1 MMFPHN
7 FIGSFLKMAGSFK
20 HLHSQDLSGLFF
32 QLPITTG
39 CVDDSWKRKSKRCDA
54 LASYFKYA
62 FGKSASQP
70 VQFCHLY
77 RKLNDINQM
86 NSTRKSFIKFP
97 LGLAKVSH
105 LTLVTWLKKTRLRRP
120 TATNKRANSHNF
132 KAYIWIYSQLLS
144 LQFTEV
150 FFVH

>member
-7 FIGSFLKMAGSFK
+7 FIGSFLKTAGSFK

-86 NSTRKSFIKFP
+86 NSTRKSCIKFP
-97 LGLAKVSH
+97 LGLAKVFSLVI
-105 LTLVTWLKKTRLRRP
+105 LTFSPSGCVKLTRRFCSKHNR
-120 TATNKRANSHNF
+120 AKRLGRYLFYAS
-132 KAYIWIYSQLLS
+132 AI
-144 LQFTEV
+144 
-150 FFVH
+150 